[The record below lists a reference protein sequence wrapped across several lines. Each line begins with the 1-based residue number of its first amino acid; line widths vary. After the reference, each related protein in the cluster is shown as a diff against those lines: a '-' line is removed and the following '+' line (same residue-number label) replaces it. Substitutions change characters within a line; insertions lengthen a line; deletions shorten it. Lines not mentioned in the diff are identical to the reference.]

1 MMGYW
6 LYYSG
11 LYWIIGGEKDIAL
24 LCGIHA
30 VKNEKNGYLK
40 NVN

>member
-11 LYWIIGGEKDIAL
+11 LYWIIGGEKRYSSAMWNT
-24 LCGIHA
+24 CS
-30 VKNEKNGYLK
+30 EK
-40 NVN
+40 